1 MAELLASGGTVEM
14 ARVVLDSGADAV
26 YVGAKG
32 WSRRRAQYEMDDE
45 EVIASARYARSV
57 GKILRVAF
65 NTLPASGEIPLLLAK
80 AEKFV
85 EAGIRDFILTDVG
98 AMKALSDRFPGIQ
111 IHASVG
117 CTIVNAEDARFYK
130 EAGATQVVTECRM
143 DREEMRKI
151 RQEVGVGLEVLVHAT
166 TCYTYLG
173 RCTMSSY
180 TRQEWR
186 FDEEGK
192 NHFLGSPNRGGLC
205 YRVCLTEWDQQA
217 EDGSVE
223 AGRVVLP
230 NLAYFLVRILH
241 PPRREDG
248 PVLSGPHRFLSFRPV
263 FVPDGGMERAYGRN
277 RHRARRRT
285 AREDGC
291 PDLRIRTFGVI
302 PSRSVAHVALAEIL
316 REGPLHHQVRRHL
329 LLPAELREFRVKF
342 DRQRDGDLLPLPR
355 CLPLSA
361 RFAHRSSPPGSPPAD
376 CL

>member
-14 ARVVLDSGADAV
+14 ARSVLDNGADAV

-32 WSRRRAQYEMDDE
+32 WSRRRAQYEMNDE
-45 EVIASARYARSV
+45 EVTASARYAQSL

-65 NTLPASGEIPLLLAK
+65 NTLPSSSEVPLLLAK

-85 EAGIRDFILTDVG
+85 GAGIRDFILTDVG
-98 AMKALSDRFPGIQ
+98 AMRALAERFPGIQ

-151 RQEVGVGLEVLVHAT
+151 RHEVGVGVEVLVHAT

-205 YRVCLTEWDQQA
+205 YRVCLTEWDQRG
-217 EDGSVE
+217 EDGTVE

-230 NLAYFLVRILH
+230 NLAYFLVDDIPGLIDLGVTTIKIQGREYSVSLVGNMVRFYRDLIDSYLRDRSSFRMEAWKERMAGIVSARDAE
-241 PPRREDG
+241 RREKTAS
-248 PVLSGPHRFLSFRPV
+248 LISESG
-263 FVPDGGMERAYGRN
+263 
-277 RHRARRRT
+277 
-285 AREDGC
+285 
-291 PDLRIRTFGVI
+291 
-302 PSRSVAHVALAEIL
+302 
-316 REGPLHHQVRRHL
+316 
-329 LLPAELREFRVKF
+329 LPA
-342 DRQRDGDLLPLPR
+342 
-355 CLPLSA
+355 
-361 RFAHRSSPPGSPPAD
+361 
-376 CL
+376 

>member
-14 ARVVLDSGADAV
+14 ARVVLDNGADAV

-32 WSRRRAQYEMDDE
+32 WSRRRAQYEMDDG
-45 EVIASARYARSV
+45 EVIASARYAQSL

-65 NTLPASGEIPLLLAK
+65 NTLPSSSEVPLLLAK

-85 EAGIRDFILTDVG
+85 GAGIRDFILTDVG
-98 AMKALSDRFPGIQ
+98 AMRALAERFPGVQ
-111 IHASVG
+111 IHASIG

-151 RQEVGVGLEVLVHAT
+151 QHEVGVGVEVLVHAT

-205 YRVCLTEWDQQA
+205 YRVCLTEWDQRG

-230 NLAYFLVRILH
+230 NLAYFLVDDIPGLIDLGVTTIKIQGREYSVPLVGNMVRFYRDLIDSYLRDRSSFRMEAWKERMAGIVSARDAE
-241 PPRREDG
+241 RREKTAS
-248 PVLSGPHRFLSFRPV
+248 LISESG
-263 FVPDGGMERAYGRN
+263 
-277 RHRARRRT
+277 
-285 AREDGC
+285 
-291 PDLRIRTFGVI
+291 
-302 PSRSVAHVALAEIL
+302 
-316 REGPLHHQVRRHL
+316 
-329 LLPAELREFRVKF
+329 
-342 DRQRDGDLLPLPR
+342 
-355 CLPLSA
+355 LSA
-361 RFAHRSSPPGSPPAD
+361 
-376 CL
+376 

>member
-14 ARVVLDSGADAV
+14 ARVVLDNGADAV

-32 WSRRRAQYEMDDE
+32 WSRRRAQYEMDDG
-45 EVIASARYARSV
+45 EVIASARYAQSL

-65 NTLPASGEIPLLLAK
+65 NTLPSSSEIPLLLAK
-80 AEKFV
+80 AERFV
-85 EAGIRDFILTDVG
+85 GAGIRDFILTDVG
-98 AMKALSDRFPGIQ
+98 AMRALAEAFPGVQ
-111 IHASVG
+111 IHASIG

-151 RQEVGVGLEVLVHAT
+151 RQEVGVGVEVLVHAT

-205 YRVCLTEWDQQA
+205 YRVCLTEWDQRG

-230 NLAYFLVRILH
+230 NLAYFLVDDIPGLIDLGVTTIKIQG
-241 PPRREDG
+241 REYSVPLVG
-248 PVLSGPHRFLSFRPV
+248 NMVRFYRDLIDSYLRDRLSFR
-263 FVPDGGMERAYGRN
+263 MEIWKERMAGIVS
-277 RHRARRRT
+277 ARDAERREKT
-285 AREDGC
+285 ASLISESG
-291 PDLRIRTFGVI
+291 
-302 PSRSVAHVALAEIL
+302 
-316 REGPLHHQVRRHL
+316 
-329 LLPAELREFRVKF
+329 
-342 DRQRDGDLLPLPR
+342 
-355 CLPLSA
+355 LSA
-361 RFAHRSSPPGSPPAD
+361 QH
-376 CL
+376 

>member
-1 MAELLASGGTVEM
+1 M
-14 ARVVLDSGADAV
+14 ARVVLDNGADAV

-45 EVIASARYARSV
+45 EVIASARYAQSL

-65 NTLPASGEIPLLLAK
+65 NTLPSSSEVPLLLAK
-80 AEKFV
+80 AQKFV
-85 EAGIRDFILTDVG
+85 GAGIRDFILTDVG
-98 AMKALSDRFPGIQ
+98 AMRALAERFPGVQ
-111 IHASVG
+111 IHASIG

-151 RQEVGVGLEVLVHAT
+151 RQEVGVGVEVLVHAT

-180 TRQEWR
+180 IRQEWR

-205 YRVCLTEWDQQA
+205 YRVCLTEWDQGE

-230 NLAYFLVRILH
+230 NLAYFLVDDIPGLIDLGVTTIKIQGREYSVSLVGNMVRFYRDLIDSYLRDRSSFRMEAWKERMAGIVSARDAE
-241 PPRREDG
+241 RREKTAS
-248 PVLSGPHRFLSFRPV
+248 LISESG
-263 FVPDGGMERAYGRN
+263 
-277 RHRARRRT
+277 
-285 AREDGC
+285 
-291 PDLRIRTFGVI
+291 
-302 PSRSVAHVALAEIL
+302 
-316 REGPLHHQVRRHL
+316 
-329 LLPAELREFRVKF
+329 
-342 DRQRDGDLLPLPR
+342 
-355 CLPLSA
+355 LSA
-361 RFAHRSSPPGSPPAD
+361 
-376 CL
+376 

>member
-14 ARVVLDSGADAV
+14 ARVVLDNGADAV

-45 EVIASARYARSV
+45 EVIASARYAQFL

-65 NTLPASGEIPLLLAK
+65 NTLPSSSEVPLLLAK

-85 EAGIRDFILTDVG
+85 GAGIRDFILTDVG
-98 AMKALSDRFPGIQ
+98 AMRALAERFPGVQ
-111 IHASVG
+111 IHASIG

-143 DREEMRKI
+143 GREEMRKI
-151 RQEVGVGLEVLVHAT
+151 RQEVGVGVEVLVHAT

-205 YRVCLTEWDQQA
+205 YRVCLTEWDQRG

-223 AGRVVLP
+223 AGRAVLP
-230 NLAYFLVRILH
+230 NLAYFLVDDIPGLIDLGVTTIKIQGREYSVPLVGNMVRFYRGLIDSYLRDRSSFRMEAWKERMAGIVSARDAE
-241 PPRREDG
+241 RREKTAS
-248 PVLSGPHRFLSFRPV
+248 LISESG
-263 FVPDGGMERAYGRN
+263 
-277 RHRARRRT
+277 
-285 AREDGC
+285 
-291 PDLRIRTFGVI
+291 
-302 PSRSVAHVALAEIL
+302 
-316 REGPLHHQVRRHL
+316 
-329 LLPAELREFRVKF
+329 
-342 DRQRDGDLLPLPR
+342 
-355 CLPLSA
+355 LSA
-361 RFAHRSSPPGSPPAD
+361 
-376 CL
+376 

>member
-14 ARVVLDSGADAV
+14 ARVVLDNGADAV

-45 EVIASARYARSV
+45 EVIASARYAQSL

-65 NTLPASGEIPLLLAK
+65 NTLPSSSEVPLLLAK
-80 AEKFV
+80 AERFV
-85 EAGIRDFILTDVG
+85 GEGILDFILTDVG
-98 AMKALSDRFPGIQ
+98 AMRALAERFPEVQ
-111 IHASVG
+111 IHASIG

-151 RQEVGVGLEVLVHAT
+151 RQEVGVGVEVLVHAT

-205 YRVCLTEWDQQA
+205 YRVCLTEWDQRG

-230 NLAYFLVRILH
+230 NLAYFLVDDIPGLIDLGVTTIKIQGREYSVPLVGNMVRFYRDLIDSYLRDRSSFRMEAWKERMAGIVSARDAE
-241 PPRREDG
+241 RREKTAS
-248 PVLSGPHRFLSFRPV
+248 LISESG
-263 FVPDGGMERAYGRN
+263 
-277 RHRARRRT
+277 
-285 AREDGC
+285 
-291 PDLRIRTFGVI
+291 
-302 PSRSVAHVALAEIL
+302 
-316 REGPLHHQVRRHL
+316 
-329 LLPAELREFRVKF
+329 
-342 DRQRDGDLLPLPR
+342 
-355 CLPLSA
+355 LSA
-361 RFAHRSSPPGSPPAD
+361 QH
-376 CL
+376 

>member
-14 ARVVLDSGADAV
+14 ARVVLDNGADAV

-45 EVIASARYARSV
+45 EVIASARYAQSL

-65 NTLPASGEIPLLLAK
+65 NTLPSSGEVPLLLAK
-80 AEKFV
+80 AERFV
-85 EAGIRDFILTDVG
+85 GAGIRDFILTDVG
-98 AMKALSDRFPGIQ
+98 AMRALAERFPGVQ
-111 IHASVG
+111 IHASIG

-151 RQEVGVGLEVLVHAT
+151 RQEVGVGVEVLVHAT

-205 YRVCLTEWDQQA
+205 YRVCMTEWDQRG

-230 NLAYFLVRILH
+230 NLAYFLVDDIPALIDLGVTTIKIQGREYSVPLVGDMVRFYRDLIDSYLRDRSSFRMEAWKERMAGIVSARDDE
-241 PPRREDG
+241 RREKTAS
-248 PVLSGPHRFLSFRPV
+248 LISESG
-263 FVPDGGMERAYGRN
+263 
-277 RHRARRRT
+277 
-285 AREDGC
+285 
-291 PDLRIRTFGVI
+291 I
-302 PSRSVAHVALAEIL
+302 
-316 REGPLHHQVRRHL
+316 
-329 LLPAELREFRVKF
+329 
-342 DRQRDGDLLPLPR
+342 
-355 CLPLSA
+355 SA
-361 RFAHRSSPPGSPPAD
+361 
-376 CL
+376 

>member
-14 ARVVLDSGADAV
+14 ARVVLDNGADAV

-45 EVIASARYARSV
+45 EVITSARYAQSL

-65 NTLPASGEIPLLLAK
+65 NTLPSSSEIPLLLAK
-80 AEKFV
+80 AERFV
-85 EAGIRDFILTDVG
+85 GAGIRDFILTDVG
-98 AMKALSDRFPGIQ
+98 AMRVLAERFPGVQ
-111 IHASVG
+111 IHASIG

-151 RQEVGVGLEVLVHAT
+151 RQEVGVGVEVLVHAT

-205 YRVCLTEWDQQA
+205 YRVCLTEWDQRG

-230 NLAYFLVRILH
+230 NLAYFLVDDIPALIDLGVTTIKIQGREYSVPLVGNMVRFYRDLIDSYLRDRSSFRMEAWKERMAGIVSARDAE
-241 PPRREDG
+241 RREKTAS
-248 PVLSGPHRFLSFRPV
+248 LISESG
-263 FVPDGGMERAYGRN
+263 
-277 RHRARRRT
+277 
-285 AREDGC
+285 
-291 PDLRIRTFGVI
+291 
-302 PSRSVAHVALAEIL
+302 
-316 REGPLHHQVRRHL
+316 
-329 LLPAELREFRVKF
+329 
-342 DRQRDGDLLPLPR
+342 
-355 CLPLSA
+355 LSA
-361 RFAHRSSPPGSPPAD
+361 QNQAGQ
-376 CL
+376 

>member
-180 TRQEWR
+180 TRQEWK

-205 YRVCLTEWDQQA
+205 YRVCLTEWDQRA

-230 NLAYFLVRILH
+230 NLAYFLVDDIPGLIDLGVSTIKIQGREYSVPLVGKMVRFYRDLIDSYLGDRSSFRMEVWKERMAGIVTARDAE
-241 PPRREDG
+241 RREKTAA
-248 PVLSGPHRFLSFRPV
+248 LISESG
-263 FVPDGGMERAYGRN
+263 
-277 RHRARRRT
+277 
-285 AREDGC
+285 
-291 PDLRIRTFGVI
+291 
-302 PSRSVAHVALAEIL
+302 
-316 REGPLHHQVRRHL
+316 
-329 LLPAELREFRVKF
+329 
-342 DRQRDGDLLPLPR
+342 
-355 CLPLSA
+355 LSA
-361 RFAHRSSPPGSPPAD
+361 
-376 CL
+376 

>member
-14 ARVVLDSGADAV
+14 ARVVLDNGADAV

-45 EVIASARYARSV
+45 EVIASARYAQFL

-65 NTLPASGEIPLLLAK
+65 NTLPSSSEVPLLLAK

-85 EAGIRDFILTDVG
+85 GAGIRDFILTDVG
-98 AMKALSDRFPGIQ
+98 AMRALAERFPGVQ
-111 IHASVG
+111 IHASIG
-117 CTIVNAEDARFYK
+117 CTIVNAEDAQFYK

-143 DREEMRKI
+143 DQEEMRKI
-151 RQEVGVGLEVLVHAT
+151 RQEVGVGVEVLVHAT

-205 YRVCLTEWDQQA
+205 YRVCLTEWDQRRG
-217 EDGSVE
+217 DGTVE

-230 NLAYFLVRILH
+230 NLAYFLVDDIPGLIDLGVTTIKIQGREYSVPLVGNMVRFYRDLIDSYLLDRSSFRMEAWKERMAGIVSARDAE
-241 PPRREDG
+241 RREKTAS
-248 PVLSGPHRFLSFRPV
+248 LISESG
-263 FVPDGGMERAYGRN
+263 
-277 RHRARRRT
+277 
-285 AREDGC
+285 
-291 PDLRIRTFGVI
+291 
-302 PSRSVAHVALAEIL
+302 
-316 REGPLHHQVRRHL
+316 
-329 LLPAELREFRVKF
+329 
-342 DRQRDGDLLPLPR
+342 
-355 CLPLSA
+355 LSA
-361 RFAHRSSPPGSPPAD
+361 
-376 CL
+376 